1 MTLVSTPVTEPPAP
15 AGGPPLQAAPA
26 RRRPVA
32 AILFGLLVV
41 LTLCGPWLA
50 PKDPRVGAGMP
61 YAPSSADT
69 PLGTDH
75 LGADVLSRVLSGGRT
90 LVLLSVGVLLVAY
103 LIGVTAGMVA
113 AYRGGWVAT
122 LILRCADVLMGLP
135 PLVLIAVIATGTGPG
150 LLGVAVA
157 VVAVM
162 LPDITRI
169 VRATTTQI
177 LAHDYVEVALA
188 RGESTAAI
196 LAREVFPN
204 LVRTLAAD
212 ASVRFAG
219 TAYAV
224 ATAGFLGLGA
234 QPPTPDWG
242 LMIMENQG
250 GLTLQPMAVLAPAA
264 LLLALLLTVGRLS
277 DSLGLAAPA
286 PRRGRVPAPEDGGP
300 APQAVPRAEHERA
313 AQEVPED
320 APDTAAAVRGLRLRA
335 SATGREIVRGV
346 DLTVPAATVV
356 ALIGDSG
363 SGKTSTALALLGH
376 TNPGLERTS
385 GATRLFGT
393 SLDGLGRRELARLRA
408 RAVAYVAQ
416 DPRTSLP
423 GNLKV
428 ADQIGEQLRALGVPA
443 GERLEKARSALRR
456 VALPDDPKF
465 LARKPHQLSGG
476 QLQRLSI
483 AVALAREPRLLVLD
497 EPTSALDPENTARLV
512 MEVVGLCRKT
522 GTAVL
527 LISHDL
533 DAVARAADTVVVM
546 GGGRILRSGRPEA
559 LLAAVPDGGTG
570 PQAPAWPEPD
580 SRPAGGAVRPG
591 GPEMAEQAE
600 ELEQEEAA
608 DGLEGADG
616 LEAADGAAP
625 LSVVGLCAERPG
637 AGRIL
642 VDVSLT
648 VPAGGRLCIV
658 GTSGSGKSTLLRAI
672 TGLLAPAAGEVRLA
686 GEVLAGEVGRRS
698 PLQRRLL
705 QLVPQNP
712 YDSLNPRQSVAR
724 IVGRPL
730 RQFGLV
736 PADRVEA
743 ETLALVERV
752 GLRAEHLSRRPS
764 ALSGGERQRV
774 ALARALA
781 ARPDVLLCDEI
792 TSALDRTTALAVL
805 GLLDELCRELGV
817 ALVVVT
823 HDRLVVERIGGRV
836 AQVADGRLRHLPAA
850 RAV

>member
-1 MTLVSTPVTEPPAP
+1 MTLVSYPVTEPPAP
-15 AGGPPLQAAPA
+15 AGAPPREAPA

-32 AILFGLLVV
+32 AIVFGLLVA

-90 LVLLSVGVLLVAY
+90 LVLLSVAVLLVAY
-103 LIGVTAGMVA
+103 LIGVTAGMLA
-113 AYRGGWVAT
+113 AYRGGFVAT

-150 LLGVAVA
+150 LLGVAVS

-196 LAREVFPN
+196 LAREVLPN
-204 LVRTLAAD
+204 LLRTLAAD

-277 DSLGLAAPA
+277 DSLGFSPA
-286 PRRGRVPAPEDGGP
+286 PRRRRGPARGSAVPATVSAPATRTGPE
-300 APQAVPRAEHERA
+300 AAREERSE
-313 AQEVPED
+313 EV
-320 APDTAAAVRGLRLRA
+320 PDTAATVRGLRLRA
-335 SATGREIVRGV
+335 TSTGLEPVRGV

-385 GATRLFGT
+385 GTTRLFGT
-393 SLDGLGRRELARLRA
+393 DLAGLGRRELARLRA
-408 RAVAYVAQ
+408 RSVAYVAQ

-443 GERLEKARSALRR
+443 GERLERARSALRR
-456 VALPDDPKF
+456 VALPDDPAF

-497 EPTSALDPENTARLV
+497 EPTSALDPQNTARLV
-512 MEVVGLCRKT
+512 MEVVALCREA

-533 DAVARAADTVVVM
+533 DAVARAADMVVVM
-546 GGGRILRSGRPEA
+546 SGGRVVSS
-559 LLAAVPDGGTG
+559 G
-570 PQAPAWPEPD
+570 PQLDELDKTDKQTDATDTYEL
-580 SRPAGGAVRPG
+580 
-591 GPEMAEQAE
+591 AEASE
-600 ELEQEEAA
+600 ADGTADDAA
-608 DGLEGADG
+608 DDALNNV
-616 LEAADGAAP
+616 AP
-625 LSVVGLCAERPG
+625 LSVVGLCADRPG
-637 AGRIL
+637 AGRIFS
-642 VDVSLT
+642 DATLT
-648 VPAGGRLCIV
+648 VPAGGRLCVV
-658 GTSGSGKSTLLRAI
+658 GASGSGKSTLLRAI
-672 TGLLAPAAGEVRLA
+672 TGLVVPTAGEVRMA
-686 GEVLAGEVGRRS
+686 GEVLAGQVGRRS

-712 YDSLNPRQSVAR
+712 YDSLNPRQTVAR

-743 ETLALVERV
+743 ETLGLVERV
-752 GLRAEHLSRRPS
+752 GLGAEHLSRRPA

-792 TSALDRTTALAVL
+792 TSALDRTTALSVL
-805 GLLDELCRELGV
+805 ALLDELCRELGV

-823 HDRLVVERIGGRV
+823 HDRLVVERIGGRI

>member
-1 MTLVSTPVTEPPAP
+1 MTLVSHPVTEPPAP
-15 AGGPPLQAAPA
+15 AGAPPREAPA

-32 AILFGLLVV
+32 AIVFGLLVA

-50 PKDPRVGAGMP
+50 PKDPRIGAGMP

-90 LVLLSVGVLLVAY
+90 LVLLSVAVLLVAY
-103 LIGVTAGMVA
+103 LIGVTAGMLA
-113 AYRGGWVAT
+113 AYRGGFVAT

-150 LLGVAVA
+150 LLGVAVS

-196 LAREVFPN
+196 LAREVLPN
-204 LVRTLAAD
+204 LLRTLAAD

-277 DSLGLAAPA
+277 DSLGFAAPA
-286 PRRGRVPAPEDGGP
+286 PRRKRGP
-300 APQAVPRAEHERA
+300 ARTDAVPTAASAPA
-313 AQEVPED
+313 AQAGPRVAPGVASGEGPKERSED
-320 APDTAAAVRGLRLRA
+320 VPDTAATVRGLRLRA
-335 SATGREIVRGV
+335 TSTGLEPVRGV

-393 SLDGLGRRELARLRA
+393 DLDGLGRRDLARLRA
-408 RAVAYVAQ
+408 RTVAYVAQ

-428 ADQIGEQLRALGVPA
+428 ADQIGEQLRALGVPT

-456 VALPDDPKF
+456 VALPDDPAF

-497 EPTSALDPENTARLV
+497 EPTSALDPQNTARLV
-512 MEVVGLCRKT
+512 MEVVALCRKA

-533 DAVARAADTVVVM
+533 DAVAQAADTVVVM
-546 GGGRILRSGRPEA
+546 SGGRVVRSGPQLDRLNKTDKKTDAHKPAEA
-559 LLAAVPDGGTG
+559 
-570 PQAPAWPEPD
+570 
-580 SRPAGGAVRPG
+580 S
-591 GPEMAEQAE
+591 
-600 ELEQEEAA
+600 EASET
-608 DGLEGADG
+608 DDGADDAPDDT
-616 LEAADGAAP
+616 LNNAAP

-637 AGRIL
+637 AGRIFS
-642 VDVSLT
+642 DASLT
-648 VPAGGRLCIV
+648 VPAGGRLCVV

-672 TGLLAPAAGEVRLA
+672 TGLVVPTAGEVRMA
-686 GEVLAGEVGRRS
+686 GEVLAGQVGRRS

-712 YDSLNPRQSVAR
+712 YDSLNPRQTVAR

-736 PADRVEA
+736 PADQVEA
-743 ETLALVERV
+743 ETLTLVEQV
-752 GLRAEHLSRRPS
+752 GLGAEHLSRRPA

-792 TSALDRTTALAVL
+792 TSALDRTTALSVL
-805 GLLDELCRELGV
+805 ALLDELCRELGV
-817 ALVVVT
+817 ALIVVT

>member
-15 AGGPPLQAAPA
+15 AGGQPAQAAPA

-32 AILFGLLVV
+32 AILFGVLVA

-90 LVLLSVGVLLVAY
+90 LILLSVGVLLVAY

-113 AYRGGWVAT
+113 AYRGGWAAT

-150 LLGVAVA
+150 LLGVAIS

-188 RGESTAAI
+188 RGETTAAI

-264 LLLALLLTVGRLS
+264 LLLALLLTIGRLS
-277 DSLGLAAPA
+277 DSLGLAEATPRRANVPA
-286 PRRGRVPAPEDGGP
+286 PRDGGP
-300 APQAVPRAEHERA
+300 ATPDVLRAKHEA
-313 AQEVPED
+313 AAGDRPEEG
-320 APDTAAAVRGLRLRA
+320 PDTAAAVRGLRLRA

-376 TNPGLERTS
+376 HNPGLERTR
-385 GATRLFGT
+385 GTTRLFGT

-408 RAVAYVAQ
+408 RTVAYVAQ

-423 GNLKV
+423 ANLKV
-428 ADQIGEQLRALGVPA
+428 AEQIGEQLRAVGVPA
-443 GERLEKARSALRR
+443 GERLERARSALRR
-456 VALPDDPKF
+456 VALPDDPAF

-512 MEVVGLCRKT
+512 MEVVALCRKA

-546 GGGRILRSGRPEA
+546 GGGRILRSGRPEK
-559 LLAAVPDGGTG
+559 LLAEVPAAGAD
-570 PQAPAWPEPD
+570 PQAPW
-580 SRPAGGAVRPG
+580 PG
-591 GPEMAEQAE
+591 GPDRAGEAE
-600 ELEQEEAA
+600 EPREADTAAVA
-608 DGLEGADG
+608 DAVGAVDAG
-616 LEAADGAAP
+616 DAVAP
-625 LSVVGLCAERPG
+625 LSVVGLGAERPG

-642 VDVSLT
+642 LDVTLA

-658 GTSGSGKSTLLRAI
+658 GTSGSGKSTLLRAV
-672 TGLLAPAAGEVRLA
+672 TGLLAPTEGEVRLA
-686 GEVLAGEVGRRS
+686 GEVLAGQVARRS

-730 RQFGLV
+730 RQFALV
-736 PADRVEA
+736 PADRVEE

-752 GLRAEHLSRRPS
+752 GLGAEHLGRRPA

-805 GLLDELCRELGV
+805 GLLDGLCRELGV

-836 AQVADGRLRHLPAA
+836 AEVADGRLRHLPPA
-850 RAV
+850 RVL

>member
-1 MTLVSTPVTEPPAP
+1 MTLVSTPVTGPPAP
-15 AGGPPLQAAPA
+15 AGGPARKDAPA

-32 AILFGLLVV
+32 AIVFGLLVA

-90 LVLLSVGVLLVAY
+90 LILLSVAVLLVAY
-103 LIGVTAGMVA
+103 LIGVTAGMLA

-122 LILRCADVLMGLP
+122 VILRCADVLMGLP

-150 LLGVAVA
+150 LLGVAVS

-250 GLTLQPMAVLAPAA
+250 GLTLQPLAVLAPAI

-286 PRRGRVPAPEDGGP
+286 TRRGRAPAPDGGGPATPVPAAVQDAFEKVPAPCGEDSG
-300 APQAVPRAEHERA
+300 E
-313 AQEVPED
+313 
-320 APDTAAAVRGLRLRA
+320 APDTAATVRGLRLRVA
-335 SATGREIVRGV
+335 ATGLETVRGV

-393 SLDGLGRRELARLRA
+393 ALDGLGRGELARLRA
-408 RAVAYVAQ
+408 RSVAYVAQ

-428 ADQIGEQLRALGVPA
+428 ADQIGEQLRAVGVPA
-443 GERLEKARSALRR
+443 GERLERARSALRR
-456 VALPDDPKF
+456 VALPDDPPF

-497 EPTSALDPENTARLV
+497 EPTSALDPQNTARLV
-512 MEVVGLCRKT
+512 MEVVALCRKA

-546 GGGRILRSGRPEA
+546 GGGRILRSGPPEE
-559 LLAAVPDGGTG
+559 LLAA
-570 PQAPAWPEPD
+570 APAATTTAT
-580 SRPAGGAVRPG
+580 AGEGYEGTAY
-591 GPEMAEQAE
+591 EETADYAES
-600 ELEQEEAA
+600 A
-608 DGLEGADG
+608 DHADHAG
-616 LEAADGAAP
+616 SEADGAAP

-637 AGRIL
+637 AGRIFS
-642 VDVSLT
+642 DASLT

-658 GTSGSGKSTLLRAI
+658 GASGSGKSTLLRAI
-672 TGLLAPAAGEVRLA
+672 TGLVTPAAGQVRMA
-686 GEVLAGEVGRRS
+686 GQVLAGQVGRRS
-698 PLQRRLL
+698 PVQRRLL

-743 ETLALVERV
+743 ETLALIERV
-752 GLRAEHLSRRPS
+752 GLGAEHLSRRPA

-836 AQVADGRLRHLPAA
+836 ARVADGRLRHLPAV

>member
-1 MTLVSTPVTEPPAP
+1 MTLVSYPVTEPPAP
-15 AGGPPLQAAPA
+15 AGAPPREAPA

-32 AILFGLLVV
+32 AIVFGLLVA

-90 LVLLSVGVLLVAY
+90 LVLLSVAVLLVAY
-103 LIGVTAGMVA
+103 LIGVTAGMLA
-113 AYRGGWVAT
+113 AYRGGFVAT

-150 LLGVAVA
+150 LLGVAVS

-196 LAREVFPN
+196 LAREVLPN
-204 LVRTLAAD
+204 LLRTLAAD

-277 DSLGLAAPA
+277 DSLGFAPA
-286 PRRGRVPAPEDGGP
+286 PRRRRGPARGSAVPAAVSAPATRTGPE
-300 APQAVPRAEHERA
+300 AAREER
-313 AQEVPED
+313 PEE
-320 APDTAAAVRGLRLRA
+320 APDTAATVRGLRLRA
-335 SATGREIVRGV
+335 TSTGLEPVRGV
-346 DLTVPAATVV
+346 DLTVPAGTVV

-385 GATRLFGT
+385 GTTRLFGT
-393 SLDGLGRRELARLRA
+393 DLAGLGRRELARLRA

-443 GERLEKARSALRR
+443 GERLERARSALRR
-456 VALPDDPKF
+456 VALPDDPAF

-497 EPTSALDPENTARLV
+497 EPTSALDPQNTARLV
-512 MEVVGLCRKT
+512 MEVVALCREA

-546 GGGRILRSGRPEA
+546 SGGRVVSS
-559 LLAAVPDGGTG
+559 G
-570 PQAPAWPEPD
+570 PQLDGLDKTDKQTDATDTYEL
-580 SRPAGGAVRPG
+580 
-591 GPEMAEQAE
+591 AEASQADGTADD
-600 ELEQEEAA
+600 AA
-608 DGLEGADG
+608 DDTAGDALDNAV
-616 LEAADGAAP
+616 P
-625 LSVVGLCAERPG
+625 LSVVGLCADRPG
-637 AGRIL
+637 AGRIFS
-642 VDVSLT
+642 DATLT
-648 VPAGGRLCIV
+648 VPAGGRLCVV
-658 GTSGSGKSTLLRAI
+658 GASGSGKSTLLRAI
-672 TGLLAPAAGEVRLA
+672 TGLVVPTAGEVRMA
-686 GEVLAGEVGRRS
+686 GEVLAGQVGRRS

-712 YDSLNPRQSVAR
+712 YDSLNPRQTVAR

-743 ETLALVERV
+743 ETLGLVERV
-752 GLRAEHLSRRPS
+752 GLGAEHLGRRPA

-792 TSALDRTTALAVL
+792 TSALDRTTALSVL
-805 GLLDELCRELGV
+805 ALLDELCRELGV
-817 ALVVVT
+817 ALIVVT
-823 HDRLVVERIGGRV
+823 HDRLVVERIGGRI

>member
-1 MTLVSTPVTEPPAP
+1 MTLASTPVTEPPAP
-15 AGGPPLQAAPA
+15 VAPAPGPTGPA

-32 AILFGLLVV
+32 AVVLAVLLL

-50 PKDPRVGAGMP
+50 PKDPRVGVGMP
-61 YAPSSADT
+61 FAPSSADA

-90 LVLLSVGVLLVAY
+90 LILLSVAVLLVAY
-103 LIGVTAGMVA
+103 LVGVAAGMLA
-113 AYRGGWVAT
+113 AYRGGLTAT
-122 LILRCADVLMGLP
+122 LVMRGADVLMGLP

-150 LLGVAVA
+150 LVGVAIA

-162 LPDITRI
+162 VPDITRI
-169 VRATTTQI
+169 VRAATTQA

-188 RGESTAAI
+188 RGESTPSI

-250 GLTLQPMAVLAPAA
+250 GLTLQPLAVLAPAA
-264 LLLALLLTVGRLS
+264 LLLALLLTVGRLA
-277 DSLGLAAPA
+277 DTLGPADTARRRRAGRGLRRPRPAGPAAGPRAVALPGPGAAP
-286 PRRGRVPAPEDGGP
+286 DGAG
-300 APQAVPRAEHERA
+300 V
-313 AQEVPED
+313 
-320 APDTAAAVRGLRLRA
+320 APDGAATVRGLRLEA
-335 SATGREIVRGV
+335 TATGRETVHGV

-376 TNPGLERTS
+376 TNPGLERTA
-385 GATRLFGT
+385 GTTRLFGT
-393 SLDGLGRRELARLRA
+393 ALDGLSRRELSRLRA
-408 RAVAYVAQ
+408 RSVAYVAQ
-416 DPRTSLP
+416 DPRTALP
-423 GNLKV
+423 PNLKV
-428 ADQIGEQLRALGVPA
+428 ADQIGEQLRTLDVPPA
-443 GERLEKARSALRR
+443 ERLERARAALR
-456 VALPDDPKF
+456 ALGLPDDPAF
-465 LARKPHQLSGG
+465 LARRPHQLSGG

-512 MEVVGLCRKT
+512 MEVVALCRKKD
-522 GTAVL
+522 TAVL
-527 LISHDL
+527 LVSHDL
-533 DAVARAADTVVVM
+533 DAVAQAADTVVVM
-546 GGGRILRSGRPEA
+546 GGGRILRSGPPGA
-559 LLAAVPDGGTG
+559 ALAA
-570 PQAPAWPEPD
+570 APEP
-580 SRPAGGAVRPG
+580 AATAAVAAAP
-591 GPEMAEQAE
+591 PSAPPTAE
-600 ELEQEEAA
+600 A
-608 DGLEGADG
+608 DP
-616 LEAADGAAP
+616 AAP
-625 LSVVGLCAERPG
+625 LSVAGLRVERPG

-642 VDVSLT
+642 ADASLS

-658 GTSGSGKSTLLRAI
+658 GASGSGKSTLLRAI
-672 TGLLAPAAGEVRLA
+672 TGLVTPAAGEVRLA
-686 GEVLAGEVGRRS
+686 GHVLAKEVGGRT

-712 YDSLNPRQSVAR
+712 YDSLNPRHSVAG

-730 RQFGLV
+730 RQFALV
-736 PADRVEA
+736 PPDQVRAR
-743 ETLALVERV
+743 TLALVERV
-752 GLRAEHLSRRPS
+752 GLGAGHLDRRPA

-781 ARPDVLLCDEI
+781 ASPEVLLCDEI

-805 GLLDELCRELGV
+805 ELLDELCRDLGV

-823 HDRLVVERIGGRV
+823 HDRLVVERIGGSL
-836 AQVADGRLRHLPAA
+836 AQVADGRLRHLSGAEPL
-850 RAV
+850 